1 MSGPKSNKIRGLLWL
16 VIILSTAILINA
28 WYRRTE
34 TTNIPKNK
42 CNQTEHT
49 RPADLTGAGHHGRK
63 NDCIF
68 FVATGDLVIFLQS
81 KTRLPA
87 TRLTAV

>member
-1 MSGPKSNKIRGLLWL
+1 MSGPKSKKIRVLLWL
-16 VIILSTAILINA
+16 VILISTVILINA
-28 WYRRTE
+28 ILYHRTHK
-34 TTNIPKNK
+34 TNVPRK

-49 RPADLTGAGHHGRK
+49 RPADLTGAGHHDRK